1 MYLSVG
7 WVYGVAMIAVVEE
20 GRLSL
25 TFLRASNLVL
35 AFKEFRGMIA
45 NYSDTGEFLKT
56 FSNTSYF
63 LGPH

>member
-35 AFKEFRGMIA
+35 AFKEFRGMIG
-45 NYSDTGEFLKT
+45 NYTNTGEFLFYGFMSTK
-56 FSNTSYF
+56 
-63 LGPH
+63 L